1 MNAHDQDAL
10 LSEMDDAVSIIS
22 TATTVFGGID
32 DKNVNELREYRKT
45 VNSARRQL
53 TKEFERI
60 KAMDQDDF
68 EDHYPDF
75 DVQRYSY
82 GQSVVEYVKLAREKV
97 ECGMMTHVTLLAV
110 ADSVVS
116 MRAAWEKTRYFAQ
129 HHSMPDIHFPTYH
142 DITNPAVVPRGGDKR
157 QRNELSTAAEA
168 PGDGQ
173 SRPAPRTSSPI
184 PIDDNRDVGSDVFAT
199 PNHLPAVNHRNP
211 TYSVKREL
219 LHPHVNVQLTPQPT
233 AAGTDVKTPVR
244 ARRQNDADLQALRQ
258 QLEDI
263 KSTLNTKVQDAVAA
277 NTKQVQAAANAH
289 YQEEIMQ
296 LKQQSEANAKLAMEA
311 SKQRDDMARFS
322 EQVEKRAEIH
332 AVAAAKEMIEKESD
346 KLIAR
351 ERQFEQEMQK
361 MRAASQA
368 DRQALRTQHQ
378 ELERQKSEFTNWQK
392 RAEQQNQQHQHQQKQ
407 QQGRKSPKGQ
417 KEHPLH
423 ADLRE
428 RQAAA
433 DAAKK
438 AAAAE
443 AEAAAAF
450 AAASSP
456 HPSAGITANEATVS
470 SLGSSSDTDP
480 KKDMLKAGHQ
490 HQPVDS
496 QRLKIRYDD
505 PMHGSYVVGELS
517 GEAYVRMK
525 QLALERAR
533 DARPAEKFS
542 SGSSVEYT
550 MHMTRFE
557 QATNNSAMDSG
568 ERLEELLHW
577 FAGPAL
583 KIVRN
588 HSIKPDKAMALA
600 AAKSELDVLFKEHRD
615 SFTSTVKRLIKG
627 KQIDQNDYHE
637 HLKLYSDLREAQMM
651 ISSTGNSSEFNR
663 RDVIQDILDHRL
675 SHLADRFYSEDEKS
689 TREKGIVF
697 GFEQFMDEMQRWL
710 TILTNKGLAAG
721 KKPTPQVAAVAT
733 KTAAGKKPTYS
744 QQLVNSPPKEQPPLP
759 KRIVEKCNICR
770 CNHATD
776 ACPKLHDIDTDA
788 RVQLLANHRLCF
800 HCFSGNH
807 IARACEDRPQCAKCG
822 KRHATL
828 LHDRKFTPATATL
841 NPEALTFRSA
851 SDAAPATPSSSSATP
866 ASVNPTI

>member
-1 MNAHDQDAL
+1 MNAHDQSAL
-10 LSEMDDAVSIIS
+10 LAEMDDAVSIIS

-32 DKNVNELREYRKT
+32 DKNVNELREMRKT
-45 VNSARRQL
+45 VNSARRQM

-75 DVQRYSY
+75 DVQRYSF

-97 ECGMMTHVTLLAV
+97 ECGMMTHVTLIAV
-110 ADSVVS
+110 ADSVVG
-116 MRAAWEKTRYFAQ
+116 MRTAWEKTRYFAQ
-129 HHSMPDIHFPTYH
+129 HHTMPNINFPTPQE
-142 DITNPAVVPRGGDKR
+142 IVSPAIAARGGEKR
-157 QRNELSTAAEA
+157 HINELSIAV
-168 PGDGQ
+168 DGQ
-173 SRPAPRTSSPI
+173 GVTQGRPAPRTSSPI
-184 PIDDNRDVGSDVFAT
+184 PYEENQDVNVINSQVFAT
-199 PNHLPAVNHRNP
+199 PANPSVDQRRNP
-211 TYSVKREL
+211 TLSVKREL
-219 LHPHVNVQLTPQPT
+219 LHPNVALLNVQHTPQTT

-244 ARRQNDADLQALRQ
+244 ARRQNDAELQALRH
-258 QLEDI
+258 QLDEI
-263 KSTLNTKVQDAVAA
+263 KATLNSKVQDAVAA
-277 NTKQVQAAANAH
+277 NTRQVQAATTAQ
-289 YQEEIMQ
+289 YREEMQ
-296 LKQQSEANAKLAMEA
+296 HLRQQAAEANE
-311 SKQRDDMARFS
+311 QRDEMARVAQ
-322 EQVEKRAEIH
+322 QVEKRAEAH
-332 AVAAAKEMIEKESD
+332 AVAAAKEMLDKESD
-346 KLIAR
+346 KLLVR
-351 ERQFEQEMQK
+351 EKQFEQEMQK

-378 ELERQKSEFTNWQK
+378 ELEKQKSEFANWQK
-392 RAEQQNQQHQHQQKQ
+392 RAEQQQQQLQHQQKQ

-423 ADLRE
+423 AELRE

-443 AEAAAAF
+443 AEAAAAS
-450 AAASSP
+450 AAASAP
-456 HPSAGITANEATVS
+456 HPSAGITENEATES
-470 SLGSSSDTDP
+470 SLGSSHDSDP
-480 KKDMLKAGHQ
+480 KKGMRKACYQ
-490 HQPVDS
+490 PNPVDS

-533 DARPAEKFS
+533 DARPAEKFT

-600 AAKSELDVLFKEHRD
+600 AAKSELDVLFREHRD

-627 KQIDQNDYHE
+627 KQIDKEDYHE

-675 SHLADRFYSEDEKS
+675 AHLADRFYSEDEKS

-697 GFEQFMDEMQRWL
+697 GFENFMDEMQRWL
-710 TILTNKGLAAG
+710 TILTNKGLAGG
-721 KKPTPQVAAVAT
+721 KKPAPQVAAVAT
-733 KTAAGKKPTYS
+733 KAATGKKPSYAH
-744 QQLVNSPPKEQPPLP
+744 QLVNSPPKEQPPLP
-759 KRIVEKCNICR
+759 RRVVEKCNICKLS
-770 CNHATD
+770 HATD
-776 ACPKLHDIDTDA
+776 ACPSLHDVDTDA
-788 RVQLLANHRLCF
+788 RIQLLARHHLCF
-800 HCFSGNH
+800 HCFSANH
-807 IARACEDRPQCAKCG
+807 IAKMCEDRPQCAKCG

-828 LHDRKFTPATATL
+828 LHDRKFNPVSATL
-841 NPEALTFRSA
+841 NPEALTFRST
-851 SDAAPATPSSSSATP
+851 SDAAPATSTTTAP